1 MSDETLLIITGCA
14 AQWGLQVTVKW
25 QTHVHTHRHTGVFS
39 YSSAHKRMFTYTHT
53 HAHTQ
58 TRPCSEG
65 TQCSVDPGF
74 WGRRRNIGSNY
85 GDMSINMPV
94 RNSTAPR
101 PQATLL
107 WLCSFNCVCVS
118 VCSLSTYIVR
128 LQVIVEVL
136 NAAVC
141 WIISSY
147 LVLYVI
153 WYIMANI
160 SNLDSNILTVF
171 IVTDYTNR

>member
-1 MSDETLLIITGCA
+1 MSDETSLIITDCA
-14 AQWGLQVTVKW
+14 AQRGLQVTVKW
-25 QTHVHTHRHTGVFS
+25 H
-39 YSSAHKRMFTYTHT
+39 THT
-53 HAHTQ
+53 HTNRRSLTAVYTSTCSLTHTHTHTQ

-107 WLCSFNCVCVS
+107 WLCSFNCVCVC
-118 VCSLSTYIVR
+118 VCSLSTCIVC

-136 NAAVC
+136 YTAVC
-141 WIISSY
+141 CLSFELS
-147 LVLYVI
+147 LVTLYCI
-153 WYIMANI
+153 
-160 SNLDSNILTVF
+160 
-171 IVTDYTNR
+171 